1 MTDPESTS
9 LLQQAEAATIQEA
22 LTVARSNGLDATV
35 TTDGRQ
41 VQGEV
46 SASHAGES
54 WWMRAW
60 ARVTAKKGEKPDTSA
75 GVSAGIRW
83 FGGWDR

>member
-1 MTDPESTS
+1 MTDPESAS
-9 LLQQAEAATIQEA
+9 LLRQAEALAKAEGN
-22 LTVARSNGLDATV
+22 RLDATV

-60 ARVTAKKGEKPDTSA
+60 ARVTARKGAKPDTSA

>member
-1 MTDPESTS
+1 MTDPESTT
-9 LLQQAEAATIQEA
+9 LLQQAEA
-22 LTVARSNGLDATV
+22 LARTEGNRLDATV

-46 SASHAGES
+46 SASHAGGS
-54 WWMRAW
+54 WWVRAW
-60 ARVTAKKGEKPDTSA
+60 AKVTAKRGAKPDTSA
-75 GVSAGIRW
+75 GVQVGMRW